1 MLRSWWKK
9 AVILLIAILAAAG
22 MFLGW
27 TSYNYSQQV
36 RSTVLEENTNS
47 ARLWAAMVE
56 ARTSAM
62 YEHIYELLLTI
73 YNNTGL
79 RADSP
84 IMSAQ
89 TKRKIVEMMD
99 DKILVSSDVDAFFV
113 FDTQHDFCLFSARQS
128 LSGMEILAMKAYAYE
143 NAVSAA
149 KDFGDLTWEV
159 AEIDGGAYLFKSVRL
174 GKYLVGVLSNL
185 SHYHIDEHF
194 SVLGEDYACRLLIGD
209 KSYLCGG
216 DAVGAE
222 LPEPLQAGYRRGR
235 VYALA
240 RIAVL
245 DARVVLSARP
255 GSLTGSGSLSSV
267 LLFLDSAVCVI
278 LAILLLFLLRRDVAR
293 PTRALMRANQSL
305 AAGDTAC
312 RLARDTAG
320 SQEFEALYDS
330 FNSMAEQ
337 IVDLRIETYDMKLQE
352 EANKLTMLR
361 AQIRPHSFLNAVT
374 TISNMTYNNSPEEIR
389 TYISDFAKFIRYML
403 KVSSPWTT
411 VEEELS
417 HIRNYLKMQELRF
430 PKSIR
435 CTLDC
440 DSAVKDS
447 PIPFLILYTLV
458 ENSIKHAMTLYQPM
472 ELTIRCKR
480 METEDFRGVCLI
492 EEDNGD
498 GFPPE
503 VLQTLLAAEPQSLF
517 AKEHLGLSNVRY
529 TLNLI
534 YHRSDLLHLSNR
546 PEGGARV
553 EIWIPEEEEPTCSC

>member
-36 RSTVLEENTNS
+36 RSAVLEENTNS

-56 ARTSAM
+56 ARASGM
-62 YEHIYELLLTI
+62 YEHIYELLVTL
-73 YNNTGL
+73 YNNTEL
-79 RADSP
+79 RTDSP

-99 DKILVSSDVDAFFV
+99 DKILVSSDVDALFV
-113 FDTQHDFCLFSARQS
+113 FDTQNDFRLFSARQS
-128 LSGMEILAMKAYAYE
+128 LSGMEILAMKNYTYE
-143 NAVSAA
+143 SAVSAA
-149 KDFGDLTWEV
+149 RDFGDLTWEA
-159 AEIDGGAYLFKSVRL
+159 AEIDGADYLFKSVRL
-174 GKYLVGVLSNL
+174 GKYVVGAISNL
-185 SHYHIDEHF
+185 SHYHIDKQF

-216 DAVGAE
+216 DAAGTE
-222 LPEPLQAGYRRGR
+222 LPASIQEGYRHGR

-255 GSLTGSGSLSSV
+255 GSLTGGSLSS
-267 LLFLDSAVCVI
+267 LWLILDSAVCVI
-278 LAILLLFLLRRDVAR
+278 LAILLLVLLRRDVAR

-352 EANKLTMLR
+352 EENKLTMLR
-361 AQIRPHSFLNAVT
+361 AQIKPHSFLNAIT
-374 TISNMTYNNSPEEIR
+374 TVSNMTYNNRPEEIR
-389 TYISDFAKFIRYML
+389 AYITDFAKFIRYML
-403 KVSSPWTT
+403 KASSPWTT

-417 HIRNYLKMQELRF
+417 HIESYLKMQEFRF
-430 PKSIR
+430 PSSIR
-435 CTLDC
+435 CTVDC
-440 DSAVKDS
+440 DSAVKGS

-458 ENSIKHAMTLYQPM
+458 ENSVKHAMTLYQPM

-480 METEDFRGVCLI
+480 VETEAFRGVCLI

-503 VLQTLLAAEPQSLF
+503 VLQTLLTAEPQSLY

-534 YHRSDLLHLSNR
+534 YHRSDLLRLSNR

-553 EIWIPEEEEPTCSC
+553 EIRIPDEEGPTCSC